1 MKKVIRFS
9 KAFLPATIL
18 SIAIIAVGII
28 TMATKGLNLGLD
40 FKPGLIEEI
49 KIAPP
54 AISLTYT
61 GPASVSVLT
70 TTNDISLV
78 VTGVGAENTTSTFT
92 FVDYPTV
99 GDMAKGFETIAG
111 VKAVVKADANT
122 SSRSMLVNSQA
133 STVLGSVPYIF
144 HYADEK
150 AVDITADDMRE
161 VLSNFPDASVKAM
174 GKSIDNVFQIRIGDD
189 ETTASEEI
197 QKGIMEALVAAY
209 GKENIAVIKADF
221 IGSSFS
227 SSLAIQSILMVCAS
241 LVLIWIYATIRF
253 KWDFALGSIIAIIHD
268 ALIMFS
274 FIAIT
279 GIEFNAVIIAAIL
292 TIIGYSIND
301 TVVVLDRVRENVRK
315 VKVNKFVD
323 ILDISQTEI
332 LNRTII
338 TTITTLLAVVSLYV
352 FTSGSMK
359 DFALALIVG
368 MISGIYS
375 TIYIAGAFIALTRR
389 NWKPSDEEK
398 KTQTVNA
405 TELV

>member
-9 KAFLPATIL
+9 KAFLPASIL
-18 SIAIIAVGII
+18 SIVIIIAGIV

-54 AISLTYT
+54 AISLTYK
-61 GPASVSVLT
+61 GSASVSVVT
-70 TTNDISLV
+70 TANDISLV
-78 VTGVGAENTTSTFT
+78 VTGVGAENATSTFT
-92 FVDYPTV
+92 FAEYPTV
-99 GDMAKGFETIAG
+99 GDMAQAFETVSG
-111 VKAVVKADANT
+111 VKAAVKAEKT
-122 SSRSMLVNSQA
+122 ISSRTLLVNSQA

-144 HYADEK
+144 HYAGEK

-161 VLSNFPDASVKAM
+161 VLSAFSDASVKAM

-189 ETTASEEI
+189 ETTSSEEI
-197 QKGIMEALVAAY
+197 QKGIMEALIGAY

-253 KWDFALGSIIAIIHD
+253 KWDFALGSVIAIIHD

-279 GIEFNAVIIAAIL
+279 GIEFNSVIIAAIL

-315 VKVNKFVD
+315 VKVTKFVD

-338 TTITTLLAVVSLYV
+338 TTVTTLLAVVSLYV

-368 MISGIYS
+368 MISGVYS
-375 TIYIAGAFIALTRR
+375 TIYIAGSFIALTRR
-389 NWKPSDEEK
+389 NWKASDEEK